1 VSGGQG
7 AENVANAADAVA
19 ASTPDNSAQVRA
31 RRLSNVMPPGAGP
44 PIQQMLQGN
53 GSSNPEVQRPQ
64 QFNPDKLEDPGG
76 RPVDVEVVSISR
88 AGQDPGLKKQNQDNC
103 FAYDFYVTPDQS
115 LFSALDGH
123 GPNGHMVSGYVKQHL
138 PELLVHHLKQ
148 EEDNIPA
155 ALTEGFLD
163 VDEKLAQS
171 FVDCEFSGSTAV
183 ISLLKGK
190 MLYTAWVGDSRGVLG
205 RKTKN
210 GMEGIDLTI
219 DHKPSDP
226 EEKKRIQSRNGR
238 VERLVDEGGEP
249 IGPPRVWLQYAW
261 IPGLAMSRALGDKIA
276 HTVGV
281 ISEPGISVLE
291 LYPADQFIILASDGV
306 WEFIDS
312 QQAVDIVSSHERLED
327 GVKDL
332 IDRSYARWIEE
343 EDGVVDDIT
352 ATVVRFIHNT

>member
-1 VSGGQG
+1 MTDTCQLLV
-7 AENVANAADAVA
+7 V
-19 ASTPDNSAQVRA
+19 
-31 RRLSNVMPPGAGP
+31 LSPLA
-44 PIQQMLQGN
+44 
-53 GSSNPEVQRPQ
+53 
-64 QFNPDKLEDPGG
+64 
-76 RPVDVEVVSISR
+76 
-88 AGQDPGLKKQNQDNC
+88 
-103 FAYDFYVTPDQS
+103 
-115 LFSALDGH
+115 
-123 GPNGHMVSGYVKQHL
+123 GHMVSGYVKQHL